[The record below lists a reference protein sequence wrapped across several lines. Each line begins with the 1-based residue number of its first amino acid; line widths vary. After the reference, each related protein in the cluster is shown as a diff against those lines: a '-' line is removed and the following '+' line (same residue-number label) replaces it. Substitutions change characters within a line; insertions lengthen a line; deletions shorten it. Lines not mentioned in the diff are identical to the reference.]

1 MGQEV
6 CAPCKQFSTEEK
18 TNEILKQKNIEFSN
32 EINDN
37 FTEMNKDNNGTNRIL
52 KNTNSNE
59 LDRKLFLEKWEKQL
73 PLLGTKINNFNE
85 NLPENLTNY
94 LINNPYQN
102 TYTQN
107 HTNNNKKNYEAPAIQ
122 FKSNDNIYFGNWNEN
137 LRLEGYGKMYM
148 KNADVLA
155 EGIWEDGIYKNGRVF
170 LSNGDIYEGEIYNSN
185 FNGKG
190 KLIMTDGS
198 EYTGDFFNGKR
209 NGNGIMI
216 FPDKSVYKGEF
227 NNNFLNGK
235 GEFNWSNGI
244 KYEGDFVNSK
254 ICGEGKISNGSS
266 FYVGEFLDNKFHG
279 KGKYVFSNGDIYE
292 GEYKFG
298 KKNGN
303 GKYFNNNFCY
313 IGNWN
318 EGKTHG
324 IGEFKI
330 QDKNIQC
337 SWRNGE
343 VVEMPHDLNNYYNN
357 LENEKDLLNFEP
369 QNEDID
375 CDKLDYLIYD
385 KKNLNSFKPE
395 TNLTDSTI

>member
-1 MGQEV
+1 MKV
-6 CAPCKQFSTEEK
+6 
-18 TNEILKQKNIEFSN
+18 NI
-32 EINDN
+32 
-37 FTEMNKDNNGTNRIL
+37 
-52 KNTNSNE
+52 
-59 LDRKLFLEKWEKQL
+59 
-73 PLLGTKINNFNE
+73 
-85 NLPENLTNY
+85 NL
-94 LINNPYQN
+94 
-102 TYTQN
+102 
-107 HTNNNKKNYEAPAIQ
+107 
-122 FKSNDNIYFGNWNEN
+122 
-137 LRLEGYGKMYM
+137 
-148 KNADVLA
+148 
-155 EGIWEDGIYKNGRVF
+155 
-170 LSNGDIYEGEIYNSN
+170 
-185 FNGKG
+185 
-190 KLIMTDGS
+190 
-198 EYTGDFFNGKR
+198 
-209 NGNGIMI
+209 
-216 FPDKSVYKGEF
+216 
-227 NNNFLNGK
+227 
-235 GEFNWSNGI
+235 
-244 KYEGDFVNSK
+244 
-254 ICGEGKISNGSS
+254 
-266 FYVGEFLDNKFHG
+266 
-279 KGKYVFSNGDIYE
+279 
-292 GEYKFG
+292 G

>member
-59 LDRKLFLEKWEKQL
+59 LDQKLFLEKWEKQL

-85 NLPENLTNY
+85 NIPENLNNY

-102 TYTQN
+102 TYTN
-107 HTNNNKKNYEAPAIQ
+107 HNNKKNYEAPAIQ
-122 FKSNDNIYFGNWNEN
+122 FKQNDNIYFGNWNEN

-148 KNADVLA
+148 KKADVLA
-155 EGIWEDGIYKNGRVF
+155 EGIWEDGIFKNGRVF
-170 LSNGDIYEGEIYNSN
+170 LPNGDRYEGEIYDSN
-185 FNGKG
+185 FSGKG
-190 KLIMTDGS
+190 KLIMKDGS
-198 EYTGDFFNGKR
+198 EYNGDFFDGKK

-216 FPDKSVYKGEF
+216 FPDKSTYKGEF
-227 NNNFLNGK
+227 RNDFLDGK

-244 KYEGDFVNSK
+244 KYEGEFVNSK

-279 KGKYVFSNGDIYE
+279 KGKYVFNNGDIYE